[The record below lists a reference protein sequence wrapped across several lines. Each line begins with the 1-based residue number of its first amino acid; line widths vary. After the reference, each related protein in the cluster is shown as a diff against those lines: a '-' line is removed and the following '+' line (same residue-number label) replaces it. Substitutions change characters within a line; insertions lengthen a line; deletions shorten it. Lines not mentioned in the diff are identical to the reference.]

1 MNNKEIFIS
10 CGDPSG
16 ELHASNLAKEIKR
29 YAPEIKITSI
39 GGKEIQKVSDK
50 FLYNIVDLHLHGF
63 WEPVKNYFNLRKLFN
78 EKIVSYLKEI
88 KPCAVIPV
96 DFYGF
101 NINLSKEANSLN
113 IPVYYYISPQVW
125 ATRSGRIKKLKKY
138 IDHMFVI
145 FPFEEEIYRRAGI
158 PVNFVGHPLLD
169 IIKQNDTN
177 QLQNENYVIGFF
189 PGSRKQVVMWNLPI
203 MIQTAKIIKR
213 KIPNSEIIIFG
224 RENIKECYRDI
235 KEFPVVYDKDYEI
248 RKKIDLAITASGTVT
263 LENALLGIPMIVTYK
278 LPWPMYFL
286 IKSMINIQTIT
297 IVNLIANEQIV
308 PEFIQ
313 RKAKPEEI
321 AEKAISWLSDKDFL
335 KEMKTKLLNIR
346 KKLGEPG
353 SYERTAKILLSKI
366 N

>member
-1 MNNKEIFIS
+1 MNSKEIFIS

-16 ELHASNLAKEIKR
+16 DFHASNLAKEIKKF
-29 YAPEIKITSI
+29 APEIKITSI
-39 GGKEIQKVSDK
+39 GGKEIQKVSDR

-63 WEPVKNYFNLRKLFN
+63 WEPVKNYFNLKKLFN
-78 EKIVSYLKEI
+78 EKVISYLKEI
-88 KPCAVIPV
+88 KPAAVIPV

-101 NINLSKEANSLN
+101 NINLSREAKLLN

-125 ATRSGRIKKLKKY
+125 ATRKARIGKLRKY

-169 IIKQNDTN
+169 IIKQNN
-177 QLQNENYVIGFF
+177 IHQMQKNNCVIGFF
-189 PGSRKQVVMWNLPI
+189 PGSRRQVVIWNLPV
-203 MIQTAKIIKR
+203 MLKTAEIIKR
-213 KIPNSEIIIFG
+213 KIPESEIIIFG
-224 RENIKECYRDI
+224 RENIKECYKDI
-235 KEFPVVYDKDYEI
+235 KEFTVVYDENYEI

-286 IKSMINIQTIT
+286 IKSMINVQTIT
-297 IVNLIANEQIV
+297 IVNLITDQQIV

-321 AEKAISWLSDKDFL
+321 AEKAIFWLSDKNFL
-335 KEMKTKLLNIR
+335 KEMKTRLLNIR

-366 N
+366 I